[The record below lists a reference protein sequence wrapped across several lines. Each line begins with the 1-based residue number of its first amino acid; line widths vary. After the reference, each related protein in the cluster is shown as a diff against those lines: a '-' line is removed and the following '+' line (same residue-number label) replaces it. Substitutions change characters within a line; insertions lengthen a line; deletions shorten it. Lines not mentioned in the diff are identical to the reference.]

1 MMCKYQVDEFWSH
14 IIFVTANTSAFI
26 LMTSFGNSFT
36 ANVLRF
42 LRSLKKKYF
51 ICALLFSKVLFNYLV
66 SIHIL
71 LI

>member
-1 MMCKYQVDEFWSH
+1 MMCKYQVDELVTYHLCNGKYISLHLDDLFWQ
-14 IIFVTANTSAFI
+14 FFYGKCFEVFAKF
-26 LMTSFGNSFT
+26 
-36 ANVLRF
+36 
-42 LRSLKKKYF
+42 KKKYF